1 MLPGLRVDMPRILA
15 WASQPRGKTWPAGCT
30 YDGPWR
36 ETSPVTVSTYSPA
49 QAAKI
54 QDVGARK
61 YRIRTYC
68 LRRPV
73 LPKMW
78 LGMIERR
85 DSRCENVPY
94 GAVTLEIKSPINS
107 DREWVPKET

>member
-1 MLPGLRVDMPRILA
+1 MKALGAERGRSRSASTLPPGSR
-15 WASQPRGKTWPAGCT
+15 
-30 YDGPWR
+30 
-36 ETSPVTVSTYSPA
+36 
-49 QAAKI
+49 I

-68 LRRPV
+68 LCRPV

-78 LGMIERR
+78 LGMIEHR
-85 DSRCENVPY
+85 DSRCEDVPY